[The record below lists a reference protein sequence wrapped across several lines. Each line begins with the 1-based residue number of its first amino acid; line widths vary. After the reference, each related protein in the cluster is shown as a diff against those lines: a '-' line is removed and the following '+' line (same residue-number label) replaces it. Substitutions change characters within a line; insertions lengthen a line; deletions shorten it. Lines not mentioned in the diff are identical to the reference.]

1 MRNLILNIKTN
12 GLLPLLLTSLALPLS
27 AQVPSENYV
36 QTTLRISDTHVL
48 TTTQYYDGLGR
59 PFEKVEQGVTPSG
72 DNLIHLQQ
80 YDGLGREWRSWSPI
94 YSSSA
99 FLNPSNVS
107 SLSQS
112 QYSDSRAFSQNNY
125 ESNPLN
131 RVVEVEGIGED
142 WKGHSVKSDHLIN
155 TSSFPHN
162 CKYYRVSMSG
172 ELQDKG
178 YYPEGRLYVTKTT
191 DEDGHESYEF
201 KNLAGHVIL
210 QRVMLGGTES
220 ADTYYIYDYRGN
232 LSFVLPPNYQDEED
246 LELYAYQ
253 YKYDGRGNCIWKKL
267 PGCEPIIMK
276 YYRGHHLAFMQDGNL
291 RKQGQWLF
299 YVYDKLGRQVVT
311 GTTAVASDVSD
322 VFVYAEYTG
331 TGVLDGYQLHGLTIT
346 PRSFLVTNY
355 YDDYAFMS
363 QYDAMTQQNLS
374 LHLSESLESAFP
386 SNSSPNATGNQTGKK
401 VYLTDGTDR
410 YMLTSLYYGKKGRVV
425 QSHSSNL
432 LGGWEH
438 TYSSY
443 TYAGSLQQTKH
454 VHTTNGKQDV
464 VEEYDYAYDHAG
476 RLVKTSYSVNG
487 SAKRELSVKDYD
499 DYCRISRENIM
510 GKDAVLHNYNVR
522 NWPLSIESDNFKE
535 RLCYNVCNNG
545 LCSWRNL
552 YNGNIGAMSWQCGNG
567 AKRAFHFTYNAQNML
582 TDSGYNEGDRLNDGQ
597 GNYDESLSYDK
608 MGNVQSLL
616 RSGLLDDGSYGL
628 IDNLSYN
635 YHGNQLLKVDDA
647 AVGPYYQGAFHFVD
661 GADEAVEY
669 EYDANGNMTKNLN
682 KGITSISYDLNNQ
695 PRKIEYNDGR
705 NASYVY
711 DAEGN
716 KLSVSYNLTAMS
728 SAQLQMSV
736 MQSSDVASANVSN
749 GQKTI
754 DYCGNIIYDG
764 EETMILNDVGYA
776 LYDKGNTLTFHY
788 YLKDHLGNNRVVVS
802 EDGEIEQVNDYYP
815 TGALMASSKG
825 GDTQRFKYNGKE
837 LDRTNG
843 LNWYDY
849 GARNYDAAIVR
860 WDGMDKL
867 CEKYVS
873 FTPYG
878 YCKNNFVN
886 AYDPNGM
893 ETHVISNSNGTYTV
907 IGGILNNDR
916 NIYTYSKDKNG
927 KYTIKGKSIGI
938 TTSTTS
944 FYNSD
949 KSKWINATLN
959 PFDTSGKEFLNKM
972 VSSDITLDDY
982 IINARNNHSYDF
994 KVRDGSKINKNQTF
1008 VYRGMIIGGTKVP
1021 LYSSARDI
1029 GNMAAGIV
1037 AAKNG
1042 IPWIAARAA
1051 FDAYQSRSGLQVEG
1065 LSTRNA
1071 EHYGWLQIYR
1081 HSNGVYEAGNLKASI
1096 NSVLRKMWSSIINMF

>member
-1 MRNLILNIKTN
+1 MVSYDSLRVFVDSICPFNADSIAWYLRAMGNPILKIHTN
-12 GLLPLLLTSLALPLS
+12 GLLPLLLASLALPVS
-27 AQVPSENYV
+27 AQVSSENYV
-36 QTTLRISDTHVL
+36 QTTQRISDTQVL

-59 PFEKVEQGVTPSG
+59 PFEKVEQRVTPSG

-80 YDGLGREWRSWSPI
+80 YDGLGREWKSWSPI
-94 YSSSA
+94 KSSSA

-112 QYSDSRAFSQNNY
+112 QYSDSHAFSQNNY
-125 ESNPLN
+125 ESSPLN

-142 WKGHSVKSDHLIN
+142 WKGHSVKSDHLVN
-155 TSSFPHN
+155 SSSFPLN

-172 ELQDKG
+172 ELQNKG

-210 QRVMLGGTES
+210 QRVMFSDTES

-299 YVYDKLGRQVVT
+299 
-311 GTTAVASDVSD
+311 
-322 VFVYAEYTG
+322 
-331 TGVLDGYQLHGLTIT
+331 
-346 PRSFLVTNY
+346 
-355 YDDYAFMS
+355 S
-363 QYDAMTQQNLS
+363 Q
-374 LHLSESLESAFP
+374 
-386 SNSSPNATGNQTGKK
+386 
-401 VYLTDGTDR
+401 
-410 YMLTSLYYGKKGRVV
+410 YYGKKGRVV

-454 VHTTNGKQDV
+454 VHTANGKQEV
-464 VEEYDYAYDHAG
+464 VEEYDYAYDHVG
-476 RLVKTSYSVNG
+476 RLVKTTYSVNG
-487 SAKRELSVKDYD
+487 SDKRELSAVDYD
-499 DYCRISRENIM
+499 NYGRILLENIM
-510 GKDAVLHNYNVR
+510 GKDAVLY
-522 NWPLSIESDNFKE
+522 D
-535 RLCYNVCNNG
+535 
-545 LCSWRNL
+545 
-552 YNGNIGAMSWQCGNG
+552 
-567 AKRAFHFTYNAQNML
+567 YNAQNML
-582 TDSGYNEGDRLNDGQ
+582 TDSGYNEGDRLNDWQ

-628 IDNLSYN
+628 IDNLSYS

-669 EYDANGNMTKNLN
+669 EYDANGNMVRDLN
-682 KGITSISYDLNNQ
+682 KCISSISYDLNNQ

-728 SAQLQMSV
+728 SAQPQMPV

-754 DYCGNIIYDG
+754 EYCGNIIYDG
-764 EETMILNDVGYA
+764 DETMILNDVGYA
-776 LYDKGNTLTFHY
+776 LYNKDNNLSFHY

-802 EDGEIEQVNDYYP
+802 EDGKIEQVNDYYP

-825 GDTQRFKYNGKE
+825 GDTQRFKFNGKE

-843 LNWYDY
+843 LNRYDY
-849 GARNYDAAIVR
+849 GARN
-860 WDGMDKL
+860 
-867 CEKYVS
+867 
-873 FTPYG
+873 
-878 YCKNNFVN
+878 
-886 AYDPNGM
+886 
-893 ETHVISNSNGTYTV
+893 
-907 IGGILNNDR
+907 
-916 NIYTYSKDKNG
+916 
-927 KYTIKGKSIGI
+927 
-938 TTSTTS
+938 
-944 FYNSD
+944 
-949 KSKWINATLN
+949 
-959 PFDTSGKEFLNKM
+959 
-972 VSSDITLDDY
+972 
-982 IINARNNHSYDF
+982 
-994 KVRDGSKINKNQTF
+994 
-1008 VYRGMIIGGTKVP
+1008 
-1021 LYSSARDI
+1021 
-1029 GNMAAGIV
+1029 
-1037 AAKNG
+1037 
-1042 IPWIAARAA
+1042 
-1051 FDAYQSRSGLQVEG
+1051 
-1065 LSTRNA
+1065 
-1071 EHYGWLQIYR
+1071 
-1081 HSNGVYEAGNLKASI
+1081 
-1096 NSVLRKMWSSIINMF
+1096 

>member
-1 MRNLILNIKTN
+1 MENPIFKIQTN
-12 GLLPLLLTSLALPLS
+12 GLLPLLLASFALPTS
-27 AQVPSENYV
+27 AQVSSENYV
-36 QTTLRISDTHVL
+36 QTTQRISDTQVL

-59 PFEKVEQGVTPSG
+59 PFEKVEQRVTPSG

-80 YDGLGREWRSWSPI
+80 YDGLGREWKSWSPI
-94 YSSSA
+94 KSSSA

-112 QYSDSRAFSQNNY
+112 QYSDSHAFSQNNY
-125 ESNPLN
+125 ESSPLN

-178 YYPEGRLYVTKTT
+178 YYPEGRLYVTKTA

-246 LELYAYQ
+246 LELYSYQ

-276 YYRGHHLAFMQDGNL
+276 YYHGHHLAFMQDGNL

-311 GTTAVASDVSD
+311 GTTVESPDVSD
-322 VFVYAEYTG
+322 VFAYAEYTG
-331 TGVLDGYQLHGLTIT
+331 TGVLDGYQLHRLTFT

-401 VYLTDGTDR
+401 VYLTYGTDR

-464 VEEYDYAYDHAG
+464 VEEYDYAYDHVG
-476 RLVKTSYSVNG
+476 RLVKTTYCVNG
-487 SAKRELSVKDYD
+487 SDKRELSVVDYD
-499 DYCRISRENIM
+499 NYGRILLENIM
-510 GKDAVLHNYNVR
+510 GKDEVLY
-522 NWPLSIESDNFKE
+522 D
-535 RLCYNVCNNG
+535 
-545 LCSWRNL
+545 
-552 YNGNIGAMSWQCGNG
+552 
-567 AKRAFHFTYNAQNML
+567 YNAQNML
-582 TDSGYNEGDRLNDGQ
+582 TDSGYNEGDRQNDGQ

-628 IDNLSYN
+628 IDNLSYS

-647 AVGPYYQGAFHFVD
+647 ANGPYYQGAFHFVD

-669 EYDANGNMTKNLN
+669 EYDANGNMGRDLN
-682 KGITSISYDLNNQ
+682 KCISSISYDLNNQ

-728 SAQLQMSV
+728 SAQPQMPV

-754 DYCGNIIYDG
+754 EYCGNIIYDG
-764 EETMILNDVGYA
+764 DETMILNDVGYA
-776 LYDKGNTLTFHY
+776 LYNKDNNLSFHY

-802 EDGEIEQVNDYYP
+802 EDGKIEQVNDYYP

-825 GDTQRFKYNGKE
+825 GDTQRFKFNGKE

-843 LNWYDY
+843 LNRYDY
-849 GARNYDAAIVR
+849 GARN
-860 WDGMDKL
+860 
-867 CEKYVS
+867 
-873 FTPYG
+873 
-878 YCKNNFVN
+878 
-886 AYDPNGM
+886 
-893 ETHVISNSNGTYTV
+893 
-907 IGGILNNDR
+907 
-916 NIYTYSKDKNG
+916 
-927 KYTIKGKSIGI
+927 
-938 TTSTTS
+938 
-944 FYNSD
+944 
-949 KSKWINATLN
+949 
-959 PFDTSGKEFLNKM
+959 
-972 VSSDITLDDY
+972 
-982 IINARNNHSYDF
+982 
-994 KVRDGSKINKNQTF
+994 
-1008 VYRGMIIGGTKVP
+1008 
-1021 LYSSARDI
+1021 
-1029 GNMAAGIV
+1029 
-1037 AAKNG
+1037 
-1042 IPWIAARAA
+1042 
-1051 FDAYQSRSGLQVEG
+1051 
-1065 LSTRNA
+1065 
-1071 EHYGWLQIYR
+1071 
-1081 HSNGVYEAGNLKASI
+1081 
-1096 NSVLRKMWSSIINMF
+1096 

>member
-1 MRNLILNIKTN
+1 MKRMLFQIL
-12 GLLPLLLTSLALPLS
+12 LVFVTSPAL
-27 AQVPSENYV
+27 AQVSSENYV
-36 QTTLRISDTHVL
+36 QTTQRISDTQVL

-59 PFEKVEQGVTPSG
+59 PFEKVEQRVTPSG

-80 YDGLGREWRSWSPI
+80 YDGLGREWRNWNPI

-99 FLNPSNVS
+99 FLNPSDVS

-112 QYSDSRAFSQNNY
+112 QYDDSHAFSQNNY

-142 WKGHSVKSDHLIN
+142 WKGHSIKSAHLIN
-155 TSSFPHN
+155 TSFFPLN

-172 ELQDKG
+172 ELQAKG
-178 YYPEGRLYVTKTT
+178 YYPEGRLYVTKST

-210 QRVMLGGTES
+210 QRVMLSGTES
-220 ADTYYIYDYRGN
+220 ADTYYIYDYCGN
-232 LSFVLPPNYQDEED
+232 LAFVLPPNYQDEED

-267 PGCEPIIMK
+267 PGCEPINMK
-276 YYRGHHLAFMQDGNL
+276 YYRDRRLAFMQDGNL
-291 RKQGQWLF
+291 RKQGLWLF

-311 GTTAVASDVSD
+311 GTTAEAPDVSD
-322 VFVYAEYTG
+322 VFAYAEYTG
-331 TGVLDGYQLHGLTIT
+331 AGVLDGYQLHRLTIT

-363 QYDAMTQQNLS
+363 QCDAVTQQNLS
-374 LHLSESLESAFP
+374 LHVSDALESAFP
-386 SNSSPNATGNQTGKK
+386 SNSSPNAIGNQTGKK

-438 TYSSY
+438 AYSSY
-443 TYAGSLQQTKH
+443 TYADSPRQTKH
-454 VHTTNGKQDV
+454 VHTVNGKQDV
-464 VEEYDYAYDHAG
+464 VEEYDYAYDHAS
-476 RLVKTSYSVNG
+476 RLVKTTYSVNG
-487 SAKRELSVKDYD
+487 SDKRELSVVDYD
-499 DYCRISRENIM
+499 NYGRILLENIM
-510 GKDAVLHNYNVR
+510 GKDVVLHDYNVR

-535 RLCYNVCNNG
+535 NLCYNQSNG
-545 LCSWRNL
+545 SL
-552 YNGNIGAMSWQCGNG
+552 YPRTSLFSGNISAQSWQCGNEVKHG
-567 AKRAFHFTYNAQNML
+567 YHFTYNSQSML
-582 TDSGYNEGDRLNDGQ
+582 TDSEYSEGDRLNDGR

-661 GADEAVEY
+661 GADETVEY
-669 EYDANGNMTKNLN
+669 EYDANGNLVRDLN
-682 KGITSISYDLNNQ
+682 KGIISISYDLNNQ

-705 NASYVY
+705 NVSYLY
-711 DAEGN
+711 DAEGS

-728 SAQLQMSV
+728 SAQPQMPV

-764 EETMILNDVGYA
+764 DETMILNDVGYA
-776 LYDKGNTLTFHY
+776 LYNKDNNLSFHY

-802 EDGEIEQVNDYYP
+802 ENGEIEQVNDYYP

-825 GDTQRFKYNGKE
+825 GDTQRFKFNGKE

-849 GARNYDAAIVR
+849 GARNYDAEIVV
-860 WDGMDKL
+860 WKGVDKMADKNVTTSL
-867 CEKYVS
+867 
-873 FTPYG
+873 YG
-878 YCKNNFVN
+878 YCNSNPIRYIDPLGTDTVDLLPSPQQDYRSYTLKLDAKYFDD
-886 AYDPNGM
+886 DPNVINVWGHGDQNGIQYGDQHIQNADKFNEILKEHSDIWKNHKKGSPAIIVLHSCSTADFAKILSASDLFRNVLIIGPTENVKVSFYKSKLIKYDRKSGYAFYKGHYENTKL
-893 ETHVISNSNGTYTV
+893 ETVFRSGKVKSGIW
-907 IGGILNNDR
+907 IGYR
-916 NIYTYSKDKNG
+916 NG
-927 KYTIKGKSIGI
+927 KY
-938 TTSTTS
+938 
-944 FYNSD
+944 YNS
-949 KSKWINATLN
+949 
-959 PFDTSGKEFLNKM
+959 
-972 VSSDITLDDY
+972 
-982 IINARNNHSYDF
+982 YD
-994 KVRDGSKINKNQTF
+994 
-1008 VYRGMIIGGTKVP
+1008 GGEKT
-1021 LYSSARDI
+1021 R
-1029 GNMAAGIV
+1029 
-1037 AAKNG
+1037 
-1042 IPWIAARAA
+1042 
-1051 FDAYQSRSGLQVEG
+1051 YQSDEKPGGKGFE
-1065 LSTRNA
+1065 
-1071 EHYGWLQIYR
+1071 YR
-1081 HSNGVYEAGNLKASI
+1081 TLWDRIKSC
-1096 NSVLRKMWSSIINMF
+1096 F